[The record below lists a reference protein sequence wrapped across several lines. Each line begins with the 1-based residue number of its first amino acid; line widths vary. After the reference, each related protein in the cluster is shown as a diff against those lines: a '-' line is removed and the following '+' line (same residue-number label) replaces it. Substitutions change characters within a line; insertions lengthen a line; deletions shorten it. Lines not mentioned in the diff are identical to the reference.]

1 MAYNISKCK
10 VMTFYGAPP
19 HTRHTLGSAV
29 LEEVQTHE
37 YLGITITSRYVTNL
51 FKEHFNLIMEKAKSV
66 AASIRN
72 YGFSM
77 DGFRIKTTIKLYKL
91 LVRPILEFCAQSLS
105 YTNYSHPYN
114 PQTLSSFAKK
124 LEHTQTQI
132 LKSLVNCPKSTSP
145 AIVRL
150 FCGIEPIACRTEI
163 MKLRYYWKL
172 LHSPTETVTHQI
184 LKYRKTNLLEF
195 PKSLSMDAFNICTKY
210 NVIQIWHGLAAGKL
224 NPLHSI
230 KKTIT
235 SQNLRKD
242 LEVGRTRKCSFANIF
257 LSNIFAY
264 QKTYHIVEPFCRK
277 SGFASPDGRK
287 RRQSATTPLLLLG
300 RVSIM

>member
-10 VMTFYGAPP
+10 VMTFYGPP
-19 HTRHTLGSAV
+19 THTGHTLGSAV
-29 LEEVQTHE
+29 LKEVQTHV

-51 FKEHFNLIMEKAKSV
+51 FKEHFNLIMEKAKTV

-77 DGFRIKTTIKLYKL
+77 DGFRIKTSTKLYKL

-105 YTNYSHPYN
+105 YSTYSHPYN
-114 PQTLSSFAKK
+114 PQTLSCFAKK

-172 LHSPTETVTHQI
+172 IHSPTETVTHQI
-184 LKYRKTNLLEF
+184 LKYRKTNL
-195 PKSLSMDAFNICTKY
+195 
-210 NVIQIWHGLAAGKL
+210 
-224 NPLHSI
+224 
-230 KKTIT
+230 
-235 SQNLRKD
+235 
-242 LEVGRTRKCSFANIF
+242 
-257 LSNIFAY
+257 
-264 QKTYHIVEPFCRK
+264 
-277 SGFASPDGRK
+277 
-287 RRQSATTPLLLLG
+287 
-300 RVSIM
+300 